1 MSSNSF
7 EFTTP
12 DDEDRSHAHMTT
24 LQYMMNAVGTTLPTV
39 VPRHTRVVGANWQ
52 RRSWATEE
60 YLNVRTQPVSSTV
73 ETRQQRR
80 LARVSGASDSL
91 SLTAVES
98 SHRGVESAIVLQSLR
113 PLQGLQGAAGHS
125 STLNLVLMHATQAAP
140 VCTPSLIRCPPNMIM
155 HAAACHADMPP
166 HLVIDN
172 DQRLK
177 ARELGP
183 RVDPAHIAVVACA
196 RRFIA
201 VRLLKHAH
209 RRGQCRAILTS
220 GLASGKMC
228 HLSHISYMH

>member
-113 PLQGLQGAAGHS
+113 PLQGLQGAAGSTAVDSKS
-125 STLNLVLMHATQAAP
+125 SKRKTKKRLSFASKRMCVKGRGCITRVSTAVL
-140 VCTPSLIRCPPNMIM
+140 
-155 HAAACHADMPP
+155 D
-166 HLVIDN
+166 
-172 DQRLK
+172 
-177 ARELGP
+177 
-183 RVDPAHIAVVACA
+183 
-196 RRFIA
+196 
-201 VRLLKHAH
+201 
-209 RRGQCRAILTS
+209 LT
-220 GLASGKMC
+220 
-228 HLSHISYMH
+228 